1 MSGTE
6 DRRQRRVATRDLDAI
21 DVLGPCLCGRPHRSH
36 LEYAKCAL
44 PAVIWTSSVSGEF
57 AIVSACHER
66 PIGTLYRSLAE
77 ASRRYD
83 SVNGWGCGAPG
94 GCKGDHDLWAVLP

>member
-44 PAVIWTSSVSGEF
+44 PAVVWVSSVNGEF
-57 AIVSACHER
+57 AVIAECFEEPHGSMF
-66 PIGTLYRSLAE
+66 RSLGE
-77 ASRRYD
+77 AARRFD
-83 SVNGWGCGAPG
+83 TANAWQCGAPKCRG
-94 GCKGDHDLWAVLP
+94 AHSLWAVLP